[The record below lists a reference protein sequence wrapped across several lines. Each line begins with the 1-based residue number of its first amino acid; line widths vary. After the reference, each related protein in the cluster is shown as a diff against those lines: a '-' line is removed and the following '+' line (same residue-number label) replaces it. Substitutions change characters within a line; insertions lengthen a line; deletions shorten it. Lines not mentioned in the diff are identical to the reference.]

1 MNTQISLDKV
11 INVGA
16 KLNDKESAF
25 RKKLLDKIISSQELV
40 YYDNGISED
49 DQKNTYALK
58 LDDAFK
64 VAEKTFSI
72 RQEKPHS

>member
-1 MNTQISLDKV
+1 MNFFSSKENVQI
-11 INVGA
+11 
-16 KLNDKESAF
+16 
-25 RKKLLDKIISSQELV
+25 

-49 DQKNTYALK
+49 DKKNTYALK